1 MSKLLK
7 RKDNERINALISGFE
22 ERTHSE
28 LVIVVNNKSDPYPA
42 ASLRFGVACSLSL
55 TFIATVFIEFEYSF
69 MVPLLTLISFFIFS
83 LIGRLH
89 VFLRMSL
96 TEEEKDREVS
106 EKALETFYLQGVNRT
121 DHRATSMIYFSLLEK
136 KVMIMVD
143 KAINRKLERED
154 LKKVVEIVHDEF
166 QQKNYYEGL
175 ETAIETL
182 ERLILYYFPSKVLE
196 EKPAEMA
203 NQITYL

>member
-154 LKKVVEIVHDEF
+154 LKKVIEIVHDEF

-196 EKPAEMA
+196 EKPTEMA